1 LLIPGF
7 KKILVQRANLV
18 GPMGQPDRGPVLNHT
33 FAEEET
39 NKLPAI
45 NNFETMGGILNVDAI
60 KSAATKAK
68 KLHEQ

>member
-1 LLIPGF
+1 
-7 KKILVQRANLV
+7 
-18 GPMGQPDRGPVLNHT
+18 MGQPDRGPVLNHT